1 MPKALSWPALA
12 ILLVLTGCAAKPTPV
27 AVATGEVT
35 IDGEAV
41 DGGIISFIDAA
52 TDQPAAGAA
61 VAGGRYILY
70 PESQLPPGD
79 YRIEIRWSKS
89 TGEKVKEPV
98 YGHSPFV
105 FAEVIPAKYN
115 SESVLRVELVE
126 GHNEVDF
133 RLEK

>member
-1 MPKALSWPALA
+1 MSKVISWLAMGLALA
-12 ILLVLTGCAAKPTPV
+12 VAGCAAKPKSV

-61 VAGGRYILY
+61 VTGGRYTLY

-79 YRIEIRWSKS
+79 YKIEIRWSKS
-89 TGEKVKEPV
+89 TGERLKEPV

-105 FAEVIPAKYN
+105 FAEAIPARYN
-115 SESVLRVELVE
+115 SESELKVELLE
-126 GHNEVDF
+126 GANEVNF
-133 RLEK
+133 RLGK